1 MNVFL
6 SQSPIAVN
14 DTHVCVGANAQGKHP
29 RVIHVPSLTQPHPT
43 HRQVQ
48 TLCLQTPTSFPAAAA
63 TVLIFTLD
71 SRTWTAGG
79 HSRASQWP
87 DQAWL
92 ACVLCPDSVSSLLSH
107 HVAHSP
113 GDPRPGPASA
123 SPHHLCPLATASS
136 FRPNSVAG
144 ETFLTRPGGT
154 SPRPPRPG
162 VSVSSWVFL
171 LSWLLSLQLPCLLV
185 ASSAVE
191 GKLLRAGC
199 CGLYLVPQKD
209 MPTPCPLVTECD
221 LVWR

>member
-1 MNVFL
+1 MCGGQC
-6 SQSPIAVN
+6 SGQTPAS
-14 DTHVCVGANAQGKHP
+14 HP
-29 RVIHVPSLTQPHPT
+29 RPLSNSTPSHP
-43 HRQVQ
+43 
-48 TLCLQTPTSFPAAAA
+48 PARPDP
-63 TVLIFTLD
+63 LPPKSHQLPCC
-71 SRTWTAGG
+71 SRHSVNLHPRLSHWTAGG

-92 ACVLCPDSVSSLLSH
+92 ACVLSPDSVSSLLSH

-123 SPHHLCPLATASS
+123 SPHRLCPLATASS

-171 LSWLLSLQLPCLLV
+171 PSWLLSLVYLLHLLLLK
-185 ASSAVE
+185 ASSSEQV
-191 GKLLRAGC
+191 LWV
-199 CGLYLVPQKD
+199 VPRPSKGYVHAL
-209 MPTPCPLVTECD
+209 PPGN
-221 LVWR
+221 